1 MENNIQENNSSKSNQ
16 TKKTPKLTIVAL
28 VYNLE
33 KYLPRCLDALVNQT
47 MQDIEILCVDDGSTD
62 SAPQIIE
69 EYAKKYPDKVKAFHK
84 ENGGEFTTRNYGL
97 ERATGEYVTFVD
109 TDDYVESTW
118 AEKLYN
124 TAKEY
129 DADIAVCAFERIDL
143 KTGKVVATDMAGFGH
158 TCKKIVPDDDFM
170 VFINPAPWNKVYKR
184 EKIKDLR
191 FLPFRGFNDTMFLAS
206 CFTKIDKIAFIPD
219 VLYHYYLRYD
229 SQIHTVNK
237 QDVENLKK
245 YLLEVKDLYIK
256 ENKYDSMRNI
266 LDLMAFIH
274 LGISVMY
281 RASYDK
287 SINIKQMTKETI
299 KYLDENF
306 GSWRKNPFLTFRYS
320 IKKGFKHIGLWGISI
335 FYRLNMP
342 MVFIHIYR
350 FVVDKLKIDI
360 KF

>member
-1 MENNIQENNSSKSNQ
+1 MNTI
-16 TKKTPKLTIVAL
+16 KLSIVVA

-47 MQDIEILCVDDGSTD
+47 LEDIEILCVDDGSTD

-69 EYAKKYPDKVKAFHK
+69 DYKKRYPDKIKTYHK

-97 ERATGEYVTFVD
+97 ERAIGEYVTFVD
-109 TDDYVESTW
+109 SDDYVENTW

-129 DADIAVCAFERIDL
+129 NADIAVCAFERIDL
-143 KTGKVVATDMAGFGH
+143 KTGKVVATDMTSFGY
-158 TCKKIVPDDDFM
+158 TCKKIIPEDDFM
-170 VFINPAPWNKVYKR
+170 LFINPAPWNKIYKR

-191 FLPFRGFNDTMFLAS
+191 FLPFRGFNDAMFLIS
-206 CFTKIDKIAFIPD
+206 SFTRIDKIAFIPE

-237 QDVENLKK
+237 QDVDNLKK
-245 YLLEVKDLYIK
+245 YLLEVKELYIK
-256 ENKYDSMRNI
+256 SGKYEEMKYI

-287 SINIKQMTKETI
+287 RINIQKMTKETLE
-299 KYLDENF
+299 YLDENF
-306 GSWRKNPFLTFRYS
+306 STWRKNPFLTLKHS
-320 IKKGFKHIGLWGISI
+320 LKKGFKHVGLWGISI
-335 FYRLNMP
+335 IYKIGQP
-342 MVFIHIYR
+342 MWFINIYR

>member
-1 MENNIQENNSSKSNQ
+1 MD
-16 TKKTPKLTIVAL
+16 KKIKLSIVAA

-69 EYAKKYPDKVKAFHK
+69 EYQKKYPEKIKVFHK

-97 ERATGEYVTFVD
+97 ERAQGEYVTFVD
-109 TDDYVESTW
+109 TDDYVELTW

-124 TAKEY
+124 AAKEN
-129 DADIAVCAFERIDL
+129 DADLAVCGFERIDL
-143 KTGKVVATDMAGFGH
+143 ATNKVVATNMTNFGN
-158 TCKKIVPDDDFM
+158 TVKEVNPKDDYLL
-170 VFINPAPWNKVYKR
+170 FINPAPWNKVYKR

-206 CFTKIDKIAFIPD
+206 CYTRIEKIAFIPD

-229 SQIHTVNK
+229 SQIHTVNE
-237 QDVENLKK
+237 QDVNNLKK

-256 ENKYDSMRNI
+256 SNKYEEMKYI
-266 LDLMAFIH
+266 LDTFAFLH
-274 LGISVMY
+274 LGTSVMY
-281 RASYDK
+281 RVSYDK
-287 SINIKQMTKETI
+287 SVDMKKMLKDTI
-299 KYLDENF
+299 KYLDDNFEN
-306 GSWRKNPFLTFRYS
+306 WRKSPFLKLGYS
-320 IKKGFKHIGLWGISI
+320 LKKGFKHIALWGVSL
-335 FYRLNMP
+335 FYKWGMP
-342 MVFIHIYR
+342 MIYIKVYR
-350 FVVDKLKIDI
+350 FLVDKLKIDI

>member
-1 MENNIQENNSSKSNQ
+1 MNNI
-16 TKKTPKLTIVAL
+16 KLSIVAA

-47 MQDIEILCVDDGSTD
+47 MQEIEILCVDDGSTD

-69 EYAKKYPDKVKAFHK
+69 EYQKKYPEKIKVFHK

-97 ERATGEYVTFVD
+97 ERAQGEYVTFVD
-109 TDDYVESTW
+109 TDDYVEPNW

-124 TAKEY
+124 AAKEN
-129 DADIAVCAFERIDL
+129 DADLAVCGFERIDL
-143 KTGKVVATDMAGFGH
+143 ATNKVVATNMTNFGN
-158 TCKKIVPDDDFM
+158 TVKEITPKDDYLL
-170 VFINPAPWNKVYKR
+170 FINPAPWNKVYKR

-206 CFTKIDKIAFIPD
+206 CYTKMNKIAFVPD

-237 QDVENLKK
+237 QDVDNLKK

-256 ENKYDSMRNI
+256 SNKYEDMKYI
-266 LDLMAFIH
+266 LDTFAFLH
-274 LGISVMY
+274 LGTSVMY
-281 RASYDK
+281 RVSYDK
-287 SINIKQMTKETI
+287 SVDMKKMLKDTI
-299 KYLDENF
+299 KYLDDNF
-306 GSWRKNPFLTFRYS
+306 SSWRKSPFLKLGYS
-320 IKKGFKHIGLWGISI
+320 LKKGFKHIAFWGVFLFYKWGIPGVYI
-335 FYRLNMP
+335 N
-342 MVFIHIYR
+342 VYR
-350 FVVDKLKIDI
+350 FLVDKLKIDI

>member
-1 MENNIQENNSSKSNQ
+1 MDNKNI
-16 TKKTPKLTIVAL
+16 KLSIVAA

-47 MQDIEILCVDDGSTD
+47 MQEIEILCVNDGSTD

-69 EYAKKYPDKVKAFHK
+69 EYQKKYPDKIKVFHK

-109 TDDYVESTW
+109 TDDYVEQNW

-124 TAKEY
+124 AAKEN
-129 DADIAVCAFERIDL
+129 DADLAVCGFERIDL
-143 KTGKVVATDMAGFGH
+143 ETNKVVATNMTNFGYDVKEI
-158 TCKKIVPDDDFM
+158 TPNDDYLL
-170 VFINPAPWNKVYKR
+170 FINPAPWNKVYKR

-206 CFTKIDKIAFIPD
+206 CYTKMNKIAFVSD

-237 QDVENLKK
+237 QDVDNLKK

-256 ENKYDSMRNI
+256 SNKYEEMKYI
-266 LDLMAFIH
+266 LDTFAFLH
-274 LGISVMY
+274 LGTSVMY
-281 RASYDK
+281 RVSYDK
-287 SINIKQMTKETI
+287 SVNMKEMLKETI
-299 KYLDENF
+299 KYLDDNF
-306 GSWRKNPFLTFRYS
+306 TNWRKSPFLKLGYS
-320 IKKGFKHIGLWGISI
+320 LKKGFKHIALWGVSL
-335 FYRLNMP
+335 FYKWNMP
-342 MVFIHIYR
+342 MVYIRVYR
-350 FVVDKLKIDI
+350 FLVDKLKIDI

>member
-1 MENNIQENNSSKSNQ
+1 MN
-16 TKKTPKLTIVAL
+16 TYKLSIVAL

-47 MQDIEILCVDDGSTD
+47 LQEIEILCVDDGSKD

-109 TDDYVESTW
+109 TDDWVEPNW
-118 AEKLYN
+118 AEKLY
-124 TAKEY
+124 TAAKNA
-129 DADIAVCAFERIDL
+129 DADMAVCGFERINL
-143 KTGKVVATDMAGFGH
+143 ETNEVVATNMTEFGNSV
-158 TCKKIVPDDDFM
+158 KQVDSKEDFM
-170 VFINPAPWNKVYKR
+170 AFINPAPWNKIYKR

-191 FLPFRGFNDTMFLAS
+191 FLPFRGFNDMLFLLS
-206 CFTKIDKIAFIPD
+206 SYTKIQKIAFVPD

-229 SQIHTVNK
+229 SQIHSVNK
-237 QDVENLKK
+237 QDVDNLKK
-245 YLLEVKDLYIK
+245 YLLEVKKLYK
-256 ENKYDSMRNI
+256 EEGKYKEMKDF
-266 LDLMAFIH
+266 LALMAFIH

-287 SINIKQMTKETI
+287 TIPIKEMVNQTI
-299 KYLDENF
+299 QYLDLNF
-306 GSWRKNPFLTFRYS
+306 FEWRNNKFLKLGYS
-320 IKKGFKHIGLWGISI
+320 LKKGMKHFGLWGIHK
-335 FYRLNMP
+335 FYKFGFP

-350 FVVDKLKIDI
+350 FAIDKLKIDI